1 MAYGARLESGLGET
15 PQGFKSPI
23 LRHVK
28 EGTFLCPL
36 LCLYPHPR
44 WRVRAAKGARLESVC
59 GGNFT
64 VGSNPTATANFSRTA
79 RERPPGATGVVRAAT
94 PSNRACSVPSS
105 RG

>member
-23 LRHVK
+23 LRHLE

-36 LCLYPHPR
+36 LYLYPRPR

-59 GGNFT
+59 GGNLT
-64 VGSNPTATANFSRTA
+64 VGSNPTATAICSHPA
-79 RERPPGATGVVRAAT
+79 RGAKR
-94 PSNRACSVPSS
+94 
-105 RG
+105 